1 MLEAFNQ
8 LIRHLGKLRSN
19 VRGGIAISFAIALPM
34 LLGIVGLAA
43 DYAMLSKIRSEL
55 QEVADASAMAGA
67 REIPLAKSNPT
78 QVASA
83 VRSFAAYRLTDNSAA
98 TTEDLGARNYSVK
111 VEVLDD
117 FSAVDVKISE
127 TWTPFFAHFVSAGVT
142 PVAVSSKARF
152 VGRNNICVLGL
163 SKSGTNVY
171 LDNGSR
177 LTGNDCGVF
186 SNSTAGAALRVD
198 SGATLKAVIVC
209 TAGGASVSG
218 SASVD
223 PVPIT
228 DCPPVDDPLA
238 DRSAPNVGGC
248 DHNDLVLDGVTK
260 TIYPGVY
267 CGGINISGSADI
279 TLNPGT
285 YIIKDGGV
293 SVVGQAR
300 LSGTGAGFYITGSA
314 KGTYFGP
321 GSHISLEAPSSGPMA
336 GLLIFE
342 DRKLAASLKH
352 RITSD
357 DARKLIGTI
366 YLPVGSLLVDS
377 KQPVADQS
385 AYTAIVVSSMELNSG
400 PNLIL
405 NSDYET
411 TDVPVPNGIAGSS
424 QVVLSN

>member
-1 MLEAFNQ
+1 MMRRLKQFC
-8 LIRHLGKLRSN
+8 GN
-19 VRGGIAISFAIALPM
+19 VRGGIAVSFAITVPM
-34 LLGIVGLAA
+34 LLGIIGLAA
-43 DYAMLSKIRSEL
+43 DYAMLSKTRSEL
-55 QEVADASAMAGA
+55 QEAADASAMAGA
-67 REIPLAKSNPT
+67 REIPLVKSNPA

-83 VRSFAAYRLTDNSAA
+83 VRSFAAYRLTNNSAA
-98 TTEDLGARNYSVK
+98 TAAELGAKKYTLIVN
-111 VEVLDD
+111 VLDD
-117 FSAVDVKISE
+117 FSAVDVTISE
-127 TWTPFFAHFVSAGVT
+127 AWTPFFAHFISEGVT
-142 PVAVSSKARF
+142 PIVVSSKARF

-163 SKSGTNVY
+163 SKSGSNVY

-186 SNSTAGAALRVD
+186 SNSTAGAALRAD
-198 SGATLKAVIVC
+198 TGSILKAVIVC

-223 PVPIT
+223 PTPIT

-238 DRSAPNVGGC
+238 DRAAPGVGGC
-248 DHNDLVLDGVTK
+248 DHNSLVLDSVARTLN
-260 TIYPGVY
+260 PGVY
-267 CGGINISGSADI
+267 CGGINISGTANI

-285 YIIKDGGV
+285 YVIKGGGV
-293 SVVGQAR
+293 SVVGQSR
-300 LSGTGAGFYITGSA
+300 LTGTGAGFYITGAA
-314 KGTYFGP
+314 KGTYFGA
-321 GSHISLEAPSSGPMA
+321 GSHISLEAPTSGPMA

-342 DRKLAASLKH
+342 DRKLSTALKH
-352 RITSD
+352 RITSE

-366 YLPVGSLLVDS
+366 YLPVGSLLIDS
-377 KQPVADQS
+377 KKPVADQS
-385 AYTAIVVSSMELNSG
+385 AYTAIVANRIELNSG